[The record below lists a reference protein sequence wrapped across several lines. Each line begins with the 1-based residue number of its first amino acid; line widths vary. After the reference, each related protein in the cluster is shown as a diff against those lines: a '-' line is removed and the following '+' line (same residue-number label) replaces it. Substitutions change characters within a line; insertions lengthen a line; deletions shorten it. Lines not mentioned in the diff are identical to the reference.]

1 MNKNKKLVI
10 MLLAAAAFIAIV
22 VYFSGEDA
30 DAPPPPTTGANNF
43 KLIKS
48 KIDMFEQQGYND
60 SKYKSL
66 KLEIASYGK
75 SDQITA
81 DDSLGLIS
89 LLELG
94 KSKSLVISF
103 DEAENNGCMNIG
115 SIEKW
120 TEKLRKQETIIQ
132 YPEAKKRI
140 QRYKHMVQF
149 LAIGG
154 YIKEFKKTM
163 FNESTSQGYQSKI
176 SNMIGKPGVSG
187 CPLASEKRSEWLSML
202 SEFKNKHMLYLDYK
216 SGRIK
221 SSDNRKCEV
230 FQEYPAYLKD
240 LNLQCQIQ

>member
-22 VYFSGEDA
+22 VYFTGEGVDVTT
-30 DAPPPPTTGANNF
+30 PQTTGSDNF

-48 KIDMFEQQGYND
+48 KIDMFEQQGYNN

-89 LLELG
+89 LLQLG

-103 DEAENNGCMNIG
+103 DEAENNGCMNTG
-115 SIEKW
+115 SIGKW
-120 TEKLRKQETIIQ
+120 TEELRKQETIIQ

-154 YIKEFKKTM
+154 YINKFKKTM
-163 FNESTSQGYQSKI
+163 YDEAKSQDYQSKI

-187 CPLASEKRSEWLSML
+187 CPLASEKRSEWLSEL
-202 SEFKNKHMLYLDYK
+202 NQFKQKHNYFVDYQK
-216 SGRIK
+216 NPKFYTYS
-221 SSDNRKCEV
+221 NPCEV
-230 FQEYPAYLKD
+230 LSGYNYYLNQ
-240 LNLQCQIQ
+240 LNCK

>member
-10 MLLAAAAFIAIV
+10 MLLAAAAFIATV
-22 VYFSGEDA
+22 VYFTDEGA
-30 DAPPPPTTGANNF
+30 DPPPPPSPGSDNF
-43 KLIKS
+43 KQIKS
-48 KIDMFEQQGYND
+48 KIDIFEQQGYND

-75 SDQITA
+75 SNQITA

-103 DEAENNGCMNIG
+103 DEAENNGCMNTG
-115 SIEKW
+115 SIGKW
-120 TEKLRKQETIIQ
+120 TEELRKQETIIQ

-154 YIKEFKKTM
+154 YINKFKKM
-163 FNESTSQGYQSKI
+163 MYDEAKSQDYQSKI
-176 SNMIGKPGVSG
+176 SNMIAKPGVSG
-187 CPLASEKRSEWLSML
+187 CPLASEKRSEWLSEL
-202 SEFKNKHMLYLDYK
+202 NQFKQKHNYFVDYQK
-216 SGRIK
+216 NPKFYTYS
-221 SSDNRKCEV
+221 NPCEV
-230 FQEYPAYLKD
+230 LSGYNYYLNQ
-240 LNLQCQIQ
+240 LNCK